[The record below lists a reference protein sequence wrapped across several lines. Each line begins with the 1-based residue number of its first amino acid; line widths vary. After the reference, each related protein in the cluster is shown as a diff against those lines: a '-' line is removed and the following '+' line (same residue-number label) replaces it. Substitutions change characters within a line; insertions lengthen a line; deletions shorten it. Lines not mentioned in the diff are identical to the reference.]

1 MKQPPKNPYRILG
14 IVFSSIAA
22 VEVIVVIVVIAL
34 KIADFRI
41 EPVIALP
48 FALQSVVFGCIG
60 ACFLVYDHRKKRK
73 RERLLSNGYYEIA
86 TIVGIEQNPYVR
98 VNRHHPY
105 HVICHIER
113 DGMLNEYHSE
123 GFYRHPGVNIGDPVP
138 VYLDRQNEKNYYV
151 DVESIAPAVIR
162 H

>member
-1 MKQPPKNPYRILG
+1 MKQKTPYRIIG

-22 VEVIVVIVVIAL
+22 TELLAVIVLLLVKAE
-34 KIADFRI
+34 DFLL
-41 EPVIALP
+41 IALP
-48 FALQSVVFGCIG
+48 LITQCLIFGGVGIG
-60 ACFLVYDHRKKRK
+60 FLVYDQRKRIR
-73 RERLLSNGYYEIA
+73 RERLVANGYYEIA

-105 HVICHIER
+105 HVVCHIKR
-113 DGMLNEYHSE
+113 DGAIHEYRSE
-123 GFYRHPGVNIGDPVP
+123 GFFHHPAVNVGDPVP
-138 VYLDRQNEKNYYV
+138 VYLDRQNDQNYYV